1 MRTQNLASR
10 RPARACAD
18 VAKSQPFNLG
28 KLMYFSTPIRA
39 IVSEGRTQAAVTS
52 PWGRLPETTGLPI
65 SRTYRSL
72 KWYREPSWFWHLARL
87 LSLQPA
93 SPRPSKK
100 KLSILMNRHQ
110 PFRLSRFTPVNTS
123 KLSGR
128 ATGASRVLPARS
140 CGIALIGGAA

>member
-65 SRTYRSL
+65 SRTYRRTKLVLALGTVAFLAACAATPQQEEIVYIDEQASAVSA
-72 KWYREPSWFWHLARL
+72 EP
-87 LSLQPA
+87 
-93 SPRPSKK
+93 
-100 KLSILMNRHQ
+100 
-110 PFRLSRFTPVNTS
+110 VY
-123 KLSGR
+123 
-128 ATGASRVLPARS
+128 TGKYK
-140 CGIALIGGAA
+140 